1 MSQNISKEALKAA
14 LLDLVQSDKVFVSS
28 LLAELAMHL
37 PRKPLTAPANRLPRS
52 SAKKTTGKIVP
63 AYRQNVKKVYPQ
75 AGLSEAAARGLQQLF
90 ADAPPAE
97 QIIKTLYK

>member
-37 PRKPLTAPANRLPRS
+37 PHKPLTAPVSRRPRS
-52 SAKKTTGKIVP
+52 AAKKTAGKIVP
-63 AYRQNVKKVYPQ
+63 AYRQNVKKAYPQ
-75 AGLSEAAARGLQQLF
+75 AGLSEAAAKGLQELF
-90 ADAPPAE
+90 ADAPPVE
-97 QIIKTLYK
+97 QMLKMLHK